1 MGNYQLPTKI
11 TFYPSYPLYAYAS
24 GLLNAN
30 GNIEGLSERKIYD
43 LISLN
48 PSNIKSFSNTE
59 DEFVKFNIDGERTS
73 DFFMTL
79 GHNFKDIS
87 QSLTLTEND
96 IDVSATQI
104 VNNSIGNACNYNGWS
119 LSTLSETT
127 TKDLKISFDNFGHT
141 KIGSFLWG
149 KKFEFPHNVDLN
161 VSLKVDYGFSA
172 KKSISGKTLS
182 TLNYDKTD
190 KWLLD
195 AWELDE
201 NIADTRGQATESR
214 NGVRTWNCNLS
225 FLQDSK
231 MMSQNN
237 MLNSDNWS
245 QDSES
250 EYSTGAD
257 GSSLHNTSNST
268 DFYSSVIK
276 MTMNG
281 HLPCVVN
288 ISESNNPDQ
297 WAIVRIN
304 SYQVQQSNPKL
315 ISYKLVL
322 EEQV

>member
-1 MGNYQLPTKI
+1 MGNYQLPSRI

-149 KKFEFPHNVDLN
+149 KKFEFPHNVGLPTLTCFN
-161 VSLKVDYGFSA
+161 LTYLTRYGFGGRVQRLHPNVVPLGA
-172 KKSISGKTLS
+172 LFHFLDGLIKELFVVRYKQAPHQDCCTHKKLHLLS
-182 TLNYDKTD
+182 P
-190 KWLLD
+190 
-195 AWELDE
+195 
-201 NIADTRGQATESR
+201 
-214 NGVRTWNCNLS
+214 
-225 FLQDSK
+225 
-231 MMSQNN
+231 M
-237 MLNSDNWS
+237 
-245 QDSES
+245 
-250 EYSTGAD
+250 
-257 GSSLHNTSNST
+257 
-268 DFYSSVIK
+268 
-276 MTMNG
+276 
-281 HLPCVVN
+281 
-288 ISESNNPDQ
+288 
-297 WAIVRIN
+297 
-304 SYQVQQSNPKL
+304 
-315 ISYKLVL
+315 
-322 EEQV
+322 

>member
-1 MGNYQLPTKI
+1 M
-11 TFYPSYPLYAYAS
+11 
-24 GLLNAN
+24 
-30 GNIEGLSERKIYD
+30 
-43 LISLN
+43 
-48 PSNIKSFSNTE
+48 
-59 DEFVKFNIDGERTS
+59 FVKFSKPAEYKEGFLNEEPI
-73 DFFMTL
+73 
-79 GHNFKDIS
+79 
-87 QSLTLTEND
+87 TLTEND

-268 DFYSSVIK
+268 DFFSSVIK

-281 HLPCVVN
+281 HLPCIVN

-315 ISYKLVL
+315 ISYKLVFTSAL
-322 EEQV
+322 SSHVFVTGIKVDFLNHWASDHYFC